1 MNYLT
6 ATLAA
11 AGLAF
16 LLGGG
21 SSAQS
26 KPLVLVG
33 NPYGMW
39 STSHPSLVPE
49 PAAYTAQQT
58 RTLEPLPPLPPLTEF
73 YNGQST
79 SVY

>member
-6 ATLAA
+6 ATFSA

-26 KPLVLVG
+26 RPVVFVSSQ
-33 NPYGMW
+33 YG
-39 STSHPSLVPE
+39 VPITYRSDVIRTV
-49 PAAYTAQQT
+49 PTYSIQQT
-58 RTLEPLPPLPPLTEF
+58 RTLDPLPPLPPLTEF
-73 YNGQST
+73 YNGQPN
-79 SVY
+79 SVR